1 MLTQDFNS
9 LPGFRLETRCYN
21 GAFFPTV
28 HIHRSAELILVQYG
42 AAAVTLGD
50 RTVAVRAGEAALVL
64 PFCPHAFSAP
74 DARLLVCVFA
84 RECVPDFYDRQ
95 GDRRSTMPVFVPDP
109 AAVQYFCAQFD
120 GTSAAYPPGTSTA
133 LSVRGSELALSA
145 AVYGVLA
152 SFLAQVPFDAA
163 PGLYEQVLDY
173 ISAHAAEPLT
183 LASIADAF
191 GYEKHYMS
199 RLLRRSTR
207 LNLRTLI
214 NLCRVER
221 AKQLLDES
229 CSVTAAA
236 MESGFGTLRSFD
248 RAFRAATGVCPRDW
262 PHRDEPKQTGGNP
275 HGTNR

>member
-9 LPGFRLETRCYN
+9 LPGFRLETRCYTDES
-21 GAFFPTV
+21 FPTV
-28 HIHRSAELILVQYG
+28 HIHRSAELILVQRG
-42 AAAVTLGD
+42 AAAVTIGD
-50 RTVAVRAGEAALVL
+50 RTVSVRAGAAVLAL
-64 PFCPHAFSAP
+64 PFCPHAFDAP
-74 DARLLVCVFA
+74 GARLLVCVFA
-84 RECVPDFYDRQ
+84 RECVPDFYDRL
-95 GDRRSTMPVFVPDP
+95 GGRRSTVPVFVPDS
-109 AAVQYFCAQFD
+109 AAMRYFCAQFD
-120 GTSAAYPPGTSTA
+120 GAAAAHPPGTHA
-133 LSVRGSELALSA
+133 MCPARGSELAQSSA
-145 AVYGVLA
+145 LYGVLA
-152 SFLAQVPFDAA
+152 SFLALASFDAE
-163 PGLYEQVLDY
+163 PGLYERVLDY

-229 CSVTAAA
+229 CSATAAA

-262 PHRDEPKQTGGNP
+262 ARRDERKQTGGIP
-275 HGTNR
+275 DGTN